1 MRATTRGSGGRGRRD
16 RATRRRARGSG
27 ARGARARCSRSFR
40 FARVAAGRSRGTGEL
55 TREQTVVSIERCRLV
70 FVDWTGA
77 ASRRGFFGRGSFRG
91 FSTLAASPLARART
105 HVRPRS
111 TPPPPPLPHPR
122 PPPPP
127 PARGSALESRH
138 TASSSSSTASV
149 MRPPAG
155 RGFGG
160 GGGRGFGGRS
170 PGGRGGFGGRG
181 GRGGR
186 GGFDEGPPDTVVGAR
201 RRRVASVVGRS
212 ARVAIVSRPV
222 RRASRSQFDPGFS

>member
-1 MRATTRGSGGRGRRD
+1 
-16 RATRRRARGSG
+16 
-27 ARGARARCSRSFR
+27 
-40 FARVAAGRSRGTGEL
+40 VAAGRSRGTGEL

-77 ASRRGFFGRGSFRG
+77 ASGRGFFGRGSFRG
-91 FSTLAASPLARART
+91 FSTS
-105 HVRPRS
+105 
-111 TPPPPPLPHPR
+111 PLPHSR
-122 PPPPP
+122 ARERTFDRARPPP

-222 RRASRSQFDPGFS
+222 RRASRSQFDPGFSFGRRARAGADGR

>member
-1 MRATTRGSGGRGRRD
+1 MDGAIGRRVD
-16 RATRRRARGSG
+16 ARAEVAREARRRAVFD
-27 ARGARARCSRSFR
+27 RSFR
-40 FARVAAGRSRGTGEL
+40 FARAAAGRHAEGRATVG
-55 TREQTVVSIERCRLV
+55 TREQTVAARRARQIWCCVA
-70 FVDWTGA
+70 WPGA

-111 TPPPPPLPHPR
+111 T
-122 PPPPP
+122 PPP

-222 RRASRSQFDPGFS
+222 RRASRSQFDPGFSFGRRARAGADGR

>member
-111 TPPPPPLPHPR
+111 TPPPPRAAPR
-122 PPPPP
+122 
-127 PARGSALESRH
+127 
-138 TASSSSSTASV
+138 SSLVT
-149 MRPPAG
+149 P
-155 RGFGG
+155 
-160 GGGRGFGGRS
+160 
-170 PGGRGGFGGRG
+170 
-181 GRGGR
+181 
-186 GGFDEGPPDTVVGAR
+186 R
-201 RRRVASVVGRS
+201 RRRR
-212 ARVAIVSRPV
+212 RQ
-222 RRASRSQFDPGFS
+222 RASCVLPRAAVSEEEAAEDSEAGRPAAAAASAAAAAAAAAAASTRDLPTPS